1 MELGGAS
8 RNSTG
13 FGAMEEGLMQTR
25 SDFFQQRVTLKLSS
39 LDALALKAALAE
51 VFLCKVEAVQTHGTH
66 GIHVCSILAL
76 GSPAE
81 PSSAEEWW
89 EAL

>member
-1 MELGGAS
+1 MVPNVTPAGPIQS
-8 RNSTG
+8 
-13 FGAMEEGLMQTR
+13 R
-25 SDFFQQRVTLKLSS
+25 SDFFQQRVTLKLSC
-39 LDALALKAALAE
+39 LDALTLKAALAK
-51 VFLCKVEAVQTHGTH
+51 VFLCKVEAIQTHGTH

-81 PSSAEEWW
+81 PSSAKKWW